1 MKIRHRITLWV
12 ACAGFL
18 TSLVFSLVVF
28 LEMREEPLEIL
39 DSQLK
44 ADAVQVVRQ
53 LGRAG
58 GNADNDQ
65 PKILL
70 VSPAHYW
77 IKVYDRGMHP
87 VFQTELSRVVN
98 IPFHGDKGEQGY
110 MISARVPRDRIYINQ
125 DDGDEVTFRVRV
137 IAENIAGSPCLV
149 QIAKPIEHLEKEYID
164 LLTAICIGMV
174 VSTGL
179 LIGLSYLAAGRIV
192 QPIGTINRLARKINE
207 NTLDKRI
214 PLGKNHDEIHEL
226 AKCLNEMF
234 DGLHFSFARQKQ
246 FLADASHE
254 LKSPIAILRLFF
266 EEAVLRSDLPENMRQ
281 ELESQG
287 RNVMRMDRLVRALL
301 ELSALEITSSLTI
314 ERFDLVALARS
325 VATDFALLME
335 RAGIELDIDMPSRL
349 DIRGDRDRIRR
360 ALINIFDNAIKY
372 NEEGGRVQLALA
384 GEKDGARLTLRNTGP
399 GIAKEDLSRVF
410 DQFYRVDK
418 SRSTEYGGAGLGL
431 AIVRQIV
438 RLHHGA
444 VSIDSVPG
452 KWTRAEIFLPRHHGD

>member
-28 LEMREEPLEIL
+28 LEMREEPLEVL

-44 ADAVQVVRQ
+44 ADAVLVARQ

-58 GNADNDQ
+58 GNAGDRES
-65 PKILL
+65 KILL
-70 VSPAHYW
+70 VSPSHYW

-87 VFQTELSRVVN
+87 IYQTELSRRVN
-98 IPFHGDKGEQGY
+98 LPFYRDKGEQGY
-110 MISARVPRDRIYINQ
+110 MISAHVPRDRIYINR

-137 IAENIAGSPCLV
+137 IAENIAASPCLV
-149 QIAKPIEHLEKEYID
+149 QIARPIEHLEKEYID

-192 QPIGTINRLARKINE
+192 KPIGTINRLAREINE

-226 AKCLNEMF
+226 AHCLNEMF

-254 LKSPIAILRLFF
+254 LKSPLAMLRLFF
-266 EEAVLRSDLPENMRQ
+266 EEAMLRSDLPENLRQ
-281 ELESQG
+281 ELENQG
-287 RNVMRMDRLVRALL
+287 RNVMRMDRLVKTLL
-301 ELSALEITSSLTI
+301 ELSALEITPALTL
-314 ERFDLVALARS
+314 EMLDLVALARS
-325 VATDFALLME
+325 VASDFALLME
-335 RAGIELDIDMPSRL
+335 RAGIKLDADMPSRL

-372 NEEGGRVQLALA
+372 NEEGGRIQLVLA
-384 GEKDGARLTLRNTGP
+384 GEDNGARLTLRNTGP
-399 GIAKEDLSRVF
+399 GIAKEDLTRVF

-438 RLHHGA
+438 RLHHGT
-444 VSIDSVPG
+444 VSIDSAPG
-452 KWTRAEIFLPRHHGD
+452 KWTRVEIFLPHHHRD